1 MSIETDP
8 CPTCGQTRPPAT
20 DGVPTLPQIAPA
32 DQDLADQDFY
42 ERLRQR
48 ARETAQPGR
57 SPVITDRSPGV
68 VYANAIRRARKLG
81 YSI

>member
-1 MSIETDP
+1 MSIHTDP

-20 DGVPTLPQIAPA
+20 DGAPTVPQISS
-32 DQDLADQDFY
+32 ADQDFY

-48 ARETAQPGR
+48 ARETDQPGR

-68 VYANAIRRARKLG
+68 VYSNAIRRARELG
-81 YSI
+81 YSV

>member
-1 MSIETDP
+1 MSQSRNCP
-8 CPTCGQTRPPAT
+8 CCGQAVPLELR
-20 DGVPTLPQIAPA
+20 VPTAERMPQVTE
-32 DQDLADQDFY
+32 DFF

-48 ARETAQPGR
+48 ARETDQEGR

-81 YSI
+81 YSV

>member
-1 MSIETDP
+1 M
-8 CPTCGQTRPPAT
+8 
-20 DGVPTLPQIAPA
+20 PQVSE
-32 DQDLADQDFY
+32 DFF

-48 ARETAQPGR
+48 ARETDQEGR

-81 YSI
+81 YSV